1 LALADRQELIAALE
15 KVRHSSVV
23 TFVTGDRTTFP
34 PGIPGFTTQVETDVQ
49 YPLRRLLAS
58 IGHVEQLDF
67 LLYTRGGNTDA
78 VWPLVSS
85 LRERCDRLSVI
96 VPFRAHSAGTLMC
109 LGADDLVL
117 CAGSE
122 LSPIDPTT
130 GNQFNPVD
138 PSNPQTRLGISVEDV
153 AAYFKLAEDRA
164 ELHDEA
170 SHLEVFKELTRTVH
184 PLAIGNVQRI
194 YLLIRRLAANLL
206 ALHLDPTTEK
216 ARIDRITQALSSEFY
231 SHVHAITRSEAIE
244 LLGPW
249 AHVAREEEEQ
259 AIADLFDA
267 YVRDLQLDEPYQL
280 PELIAD
286 NLTLDVQ
293 ALGAILETREVS
305 YAYETRLTVVQQPQF
320 PPNVQVQI
328 APGQPLPLAGV
339 AVRNYQWGIRR
350 TGWRRDPR
358 EAVMS

>member
-1 LALADRQELIAALE
+1 MGFAERQQYIAALE
-15 KVRHSSVV
+15 KVRNSRVIV
-23 TFVTGDRTTFP
+23 YVTGDRITFP
-34 PGIPGFTTQVETDVQ
+34 PKIPGFATQIETDVQ
-49 YPLRRLLAS
+49 YPLRQLLS
-58 IGHVEQLDF
+58 GIGHVERLDL

-78 VWPLVSS
+78 VWPFVSS

-96 VPFRAHSAGTLMC
+96 VPFRAHSAGTLIC

-117 CAGSE
+117 CTGSE

-164 ELHDEA
+164 GLHDEA
-170 SHLEVFKELTRTVH
+170 SHLEVFKELTRNVH

-216 ARIDRITQALSSEFY
+216 ARIDRITQALSFEFY

-249 AHVAREEEEQ
+249 AHEADKEEEPQ
-259 AIADLFDA
+259 MADLFDS
-267 YVRDLQLDEPYQL
+267 YVRDLHLDEPYQL

-286 NLTLDVQ
+286 NPTLDVH
-293 ALGAILETREVS
+293 ALGAVLETREAS
-305 YAYETRLTVVQQPQF
+305 YDYETHLTVLQQPQF
-320 PPNVQVQI
+320 PPNVQVQFV
-328 APGQPLPLAGV
+328 PGQALPLAGLP
-339 AVRNYQWGIRR
+339 VRNYQWGIRS
-350 TGWRRDPR
+350 TGWRRDHSR
-358 EAVMS
+358 D